1 MLISL
6 VVDVYCKYIS
16 WQAGRVLSAP
26 LVVARL
32 IQGAAAVGWMAHW
45 LACCL
50 LACLAKAGLLASWLA
65 GWLATCLACL
75 PTGVRTTQRMIWGP
89 FLENKSPGRIPDDR
103 GETWDGNR
111 EVGQPAGP
119 TCKKFAKSDRQGRMD
134 WPLFARLHH
143 LRREPL
149 DFPAYLGKRR
159 GREGWRMNGG
169 ARCGSL
175 ENRRWYVEN
184 QSRWFSKLGSCFT

>member
-65 GWLATCLACL
+65 GWLATCLAWPACGG
-75 PTGVRTTQRMIWGP
+75 TYYTTYDLGAIFGKQI
-89 FLENKSPGRIPDDR
+89 
-103 GETWDGNR
+103 
-111 EVGQPAGP
+111 AG
-119 TCKKFAKSDRQGRMD
+119 
-134 WPLFARLHH
+134 
-143 LRREPL
+143 
-149 DFPAYLGKRR
+149 
-159 GREGWRMNGG
+159 
-169 ARCGSL
+169 
-175 ENRRWYVEN
+175 
-184 QSRWFSKLGSCFT
+184 